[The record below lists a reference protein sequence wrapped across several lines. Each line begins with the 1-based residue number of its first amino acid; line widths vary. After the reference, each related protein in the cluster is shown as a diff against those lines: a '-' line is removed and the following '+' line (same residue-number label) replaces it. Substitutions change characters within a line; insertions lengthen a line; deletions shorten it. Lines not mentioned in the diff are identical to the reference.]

1 VKTGLILTFSERY
14 VHGVS
19 LFVEQR
25 VIETDSFISAW
36 GLTSESVRADE
47 RKLIH
52 WCLWQNVNRK

>member
-1 VKTGLILTFSERY
+1 VKTGLIQTFSERY

-36 GLTSESVRADE
+36 ELTSESVRADE

-52 WCLWQNVNRK
+52 